1 MSVRRRFSSRQGRG
15 ASSILALLVAT
26 CVAGSAASQPQ
37 PQPIP
42 PTGAPTAPP
51 TAAPPTAAPPTAT
64 PPAAVPTTAA
74 PATSASA
81 PPIPPPTPAF
91 KPRTQAPPPPP
102 PTPEQMA
109 ALAELEKE
117 AAAYEQAARDY
128 RSSITRIIQQHYE
141 ERRRRVIAAL
151 DREIDVEQKDLKTA
165 REEAIRRL
173 EKFVETYSGRNAH
186 PESTPTAM
194 FRLAALYEER
204 AREDSDISDDLA
216 IGLRPAIA
224 LYKRIIREFPQYK
237 ELAGVYYYLGHAL
250 NDSARIFE
258 AQQVF
263 RSFVCHDR
271 YPYPVP
277 TDPKDPTRDT
287 VGKLPQDHDRDY
299 WLGWESRHPIPIG
312 EAAKRKAAEPPP
324 KKGKP
329 KGKGKDPEPE
339 PEAPP
344 PVEDELVFVNPYPD
358 SCKPIPQKVAEGAEP
373 RYLAEVWWLIGDYHF
388 NEVDPGGGPFNLNRA
403 EVAYTRSLQYKKPPV
418 YGVAMYKLAW
428 TYFKQLRYETSV
440 RQFVQLL
447 DYTDEQEKLT
457 GDPGT
462 DFRGEAYTYIAGA
475 LTFLDFT
482 GPAADEPFVP
492 RSDVLDL
499 EQDPRIRE
507 QKMRIAIDRV
517 QNAALIPQDRKWTVD
532 VYKALAAEYKE
543 LNQYRN
549 TIEVSE
555 LILKKWPM
563 HRDAPVM
570 QAQIADIYDTL
581 TGQSREGTAER
592 AQNAAKALDARTKL
606 ANYVGKTPWVEANK
620 DDPEALQT
628 AERLV
633 RGGLRRAAADHTNAG
648 SLFVDQARQSSDGET
663 QTKLLERALS
673 EYRMAA
679 LGWQGVLQEDE
690 NAPDAYESRYWLA
703 DANYKV
709 VLIQVTMNRSPTA
722 DEVETARRTAI
733 DVRDSNE
740 DDKYLQPAAFMVVD
754 TFNRVL
760 FDQYQLHKRTGG
772 QEGIEQRTG
781 LKVVTENDKPKV
793 TAEELPKAIKE
804 AVAARDEYIL
814 RVPPASDLSTRDPA
828 TNQDQKNSDL
838 YAYQS
843 AEFFFLY
850 GNFPEAR
857 RRLEPIYA
865 EQCGKTQFGYLAW
878 EKLTT
883 MANLENDV
891 PRSRA
896 LAEAAMAHSCA
907 VSEEQKLKETGIA
920 QPTISRGYY
929 VDAAAKFEKA
939 EKMPDG
945 PERVQAWRE
954 AAALYRVALEK
965 APARDEAPEAAMNGA
980 YCYKQVGDY
989 DQAIEMYTLFIKEY
1003 GSEANLSKLEK
1014 GDESTKPPKP
1024 ADPKRY
1030 GERVKYLKQ
1039 AYDALSA
1046 SYVLFFNYR
1055 AAAETYDT
1063 ISRNARFEK
1072 PARREAARGAVLL
1085 YANVGER
1092 ERMIASRNAFL
1103 NLDAPVEQKAEID
1116 YIVASADL
1124 KSWDEKGLDEG
1135 ANKAARVKA
1144 MDAMEDYYEMNRLTP
1159 AATPFL
1165 VQAAFHAAK
1174 MRKAASDPKSF
1185 EWCRN
1190 TISAFDKFKAFAAM
1204 DNKKAL
1210 GTMQADMAAE
1220 CAYGVINDKLKQS
1233 WDYDAGHHR
1242 YAGVID
1248 KVVKTYADDL
1258 KKAGDTYF
1266 NDLQSVI
1273 KTYESRALSVAA
1285 FARQGSL
1292 YDACRTGLYN
1302 TRPPG
1307 LKLYTDKEEK
1317 LLKLAETSDRE
1328 DLQETADAIRQ
1339 RRREQWREARERL
1352 LNDADRAMIKF
1363 YVQAVVYARA
1373 WNVRNP
1379 EVDQAIQR
1387 LAFFTDI
1394 LGDAKIRD
1402 MSQGIIDPE
1411 TGQPFTYQD
1420 GMFLRTRPGM
1430 APALQPDGLP
1440 APLPV
1445 TLP

>member
-1 MSVRRRFSSRQGRG
+1 MSVLRRSSSRSGRG

-26 CVAGSAASQPQ
+26 CVAGNAASQQ
-37 PQPIP
+37 PQPA
-42 PTGAPTAPP
+42 APQP
-51 TAAPPTAAPPTAT
+51 AAPPPAAPPTAT
-64 PPAAVPTTAA
+64 PPAAAPATAA
-74 PATSASA
+74 PVTSTSA

-91 KPRTQAPPPPP
+91 KPKAHAPPPPP

-109 ALAELEKE
+109 VLAELEKE
-117 AAAYEQAARDY
+117 AATYEKAARDY

-141 ERRRRVIAAL
+141 QRRLRVIAAL
-151 DREIDVEQKDLKTA
+151 DREIDIEHRDLKKA

-173 EKFVETYSGRNAH
+173 EKFVDTYSGRNAH

-204 AREDSDISDDLA
+204 AREDSDLSDDLA

-224 LYKRIIREFPQYK
+224 LYKRIIREFPSYK

-263 RSFVCHDR
+263 RSLVCHDG

-277 TDPKDPTRDT
+277 TDPKDPTRDL

-299 WLGWESRHPIPIG
+299 WIAWESRHPIPIG
-312 EAAKRKAAEPPP
+312 EATKRKAAEPP

-329 KGKGKDPEPE
+329 RGKGKATEPE
-339 PEAPP
+339 PEAPAI
-344 PVEDELVFVNPYPD
+344 EDELVFVNPYPD
-358 SCKPIPQKVAEGAEP
+358 GCKPIPQKVVEGAEP

-388 NEVDPGGGPFNLNRA
+388 NEVDPGGGPFTLNRA
-403 EVAYTRSLQYKKPPV
+403 EVAYARSLQYKKPPV

-440 RQFVQLL
+440 RQFVKLL

-462 DFRGEAYTYIAGA
+462 DFRGEAYTYMAGA

-492 RSDVLDL
+492 RSDILDL

-517 QNAALIPQDRKWTVD
+517 QNASLIPQDRKWTVD
-532 VYKALAAEYKE
+532 VYKALAAEFKE

-549 TIEVSE
+549 TVEVSE

-581 TGQSREGTAER
+581 AGQSREGTAER
-592 AQNAAKALDARTKL
+592 AENSAKALEARTKL

-620 DDPEALQT
+620 DDPEAIQT

-633 RGGLRRAAADHTNAG
+633 RGGLRRAAADHTNRG
-648 SLFVDQARQSSDGET
+648 SALVNAAIQSGEQET
-663 QTKLLERALS
+663 RTKLFERALS

-690 NAPDAYESRYWLA
+690 NAPDAYDSRYWLA
-703 DANYKV
+703 DANHMV
-709 VLIQVTMNRSPTA
+709 VVIQVAMDRSPTA
-722 DEVETARRTAI
+722 EEIETARRTAV

-740 DDKYLQPAAFMVVD
+740 DDKHLQPAAFMVVD
-754 TFNRVL
+754 TAYQAL
-760 FDQYQLHKRTGG
+760 LDQYKLHKRSGG
-772 QEGIEQRTG
+772 QQGIEQRTG
-781 LKVVTENDKPKV
+781 LQIVTENDKPKV
-793 TAEELPKAIKE
+793 VAEELPKVVKD
-804 AVAARDEYIL
+804 AVAARDEYIQ
-814 RVPPASDLSTRDPA
+814 RVPPSADLSTRDPQ

-850 GNFPEAR
+850 GNFAEAR

-865 EQCGKTQFGYLAW
+865 EQCGKTPFGYLAW

-896 LAEAAMAHSCA
+896 LAEAAMTKSCA
-907 VSEEQKLKETGIA
+907 VSEEQKLKETDIA

-1014 GDESTKPPKP
+1014 GDEAAKPPKP

-1046 SYVLFFNYR
+1046 AYVLFFNYR

-1063 ISRNARFEK
+1063 ISRNVRFEK
-1072 PARREAARGAVLL
+1072 PARREAARAAVLL

-1092 ERMIASRNAFL
+1092 DRMIASRSAFL
-1103 NLDAPVEQKAEID
+1103 GLDAPIEQKVEID

-1124 KSWDEKGLDEG
+1124 KTWDEKGLDEG

-1159 AATPFL
+1159 AATPYL
-1165 VQAAFHAAK
+1165 VQAAYHASK
-1174 MRKAASDPKSF
+1174 MRKAGSDPKAF

-1190 TISAFDKFKAFAAM
+1190 TISAFDKFKAFAAV
-1204 DNKKAL
+1204 DGKKAL
-1210 GTMQADMAAE
+1210 GTAQADMAAE
-1220 CAYGVINDKLKQS
+1220 CAYGTINDRLKQS
-1233 WDYDAGHHR
+1233 WDYETGHHR

-1248 KVVKTYADDL
+1248 KVVKTFADEL
-1258 KKAGDTYF
+1258 KKAGDTHF

-1292 YDACRTGLYN
+1292 YDACRTGLYY
-1302 TRPPG
+1302 TAPPA
-1307 LKLYTDKEEK
+1307 LKLYNEKEER
-1317 LLKLAETSDRE
+1317 LIKLAETSDRE
-1328 DLQETADAIRQ
+1328 DLQEVADGYRQ

-1352 LNDADRAMIKF
+1352 LNDADRVMIKF

-1379 EVDQAIQR
+1379 EVDHAIQR

-1411 TGQPFTYQD
+1411 TGQPFQYAD

-1430 APALQPDGLP
+1430 APALEPDGLP

-1445 TLP
+1445 SLP